1 MEQELIFSSKN
12 GILHKRPRLTKLTQA
27 RKKVGYKNQRMFAKK
42 LKISQPAYCSYESG
56 KIEMP
61 KRIAKRIATL
71 LNMPLEDVTS
81 VDYQNEKLTADA
93 TKVLEKMFKMLGEL
107 ELWQLDELDKTVTNM
122 SLMNGVMKYRKM
134 LQKNRRKF
142 RKNAKEL
149 KEIKINRNDFTLLF
163 SDTIDMKDVS
173 NVSIHYET
181 MLTLIETGLLPE
193 KQLKDF
199 IKYFNIIK

>member
-1 MEQELIFSSKN
+1 
-12 GILHKRPRLTKLTQA
+12 
-27 RKKVGYKNQRMFAKK
+27 
-42 LKISQPAYCSYESG
+42 
-56 KIEMP
+56 MP
-61 KRIAKRIATL
+61 ERIAKRISTL

-81 VDYQNEKLTADA
+81 VDYQNDKLTKDA

-134 LQKNRRKF
+134 LQRNRRKF

-149 KEIKINRNDFTLLF
+149 KEIKINRNDFMLLF
-163 SDTIDMKDVS
+163 SDTIDMKEIS
-173 NVSIHYET
+173 NISIHYET
-181 MLTLIETGLLPE
+181 MLTLIEYGLLPE
-193 KQLKDF
+193 NQLKDF